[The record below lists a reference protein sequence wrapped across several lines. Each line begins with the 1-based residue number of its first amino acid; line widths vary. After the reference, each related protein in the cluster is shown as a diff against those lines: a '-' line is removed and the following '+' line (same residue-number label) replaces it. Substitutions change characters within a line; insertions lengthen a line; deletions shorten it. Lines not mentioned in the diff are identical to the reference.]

1 MISLSI
7 TPIDT
12 KEQIDLVTIFVFI
25 SFHVNEE
32 YYDKSDINYSSYN
45 NILPLQVFI
54 PKNYCCSPSKING
67 ITKK

>member
-32 YYDKSDINYSSYN
+32 YYDKSDINYSSDN
-45 NILPLQVFI
+45 
-54 PKNYCCSPSKING
+54 K
-67 ITKK
+67 